1 MMYRWLIIALLSLAA
16 GAVGYVLTMNSI
28 PNAIMGVAIKR
39 VSQDGKAFNVWNHGP
54 RTTEA
59 SRAIVRP
66 SPDLA
71 YSSCA
76 YDLSKGPVRITVY
89 PWTDYYSL
97 SLYQANTDNF
107 WVKNDREVGGKAID
121 VLLISKDMK
130 VKVQAGTDVVTSPS
144 ERGIALVRRL
154 APTADAFAKAAASRQ
169 GDVCKGS

>member
-1 MMYRWLIIALLSLAA
+1 MMFRWLIIALLSLAA
-16 GAVGYVLTMNSI
+16 AAVGYVLTMNAI
-28 PNAIMGVAIKR
+28 PNIIMGVAIKR
-39 VSQDGKAFNVWNHGP
+39 VSQDEKAFNVWTHGP
-54 RTTEA
+54 RTTET

-76 YDLSKGPVRITVY
+76 YDLSKGPVRITVN

-97 SLYQANTDNF
+97 SLYQANTDNS

-169 GDVCKGS
+169 SDVCKGS

>member
-1 MMYRWLIIALLSLAA
+1 MIRWLITALLSLASA
-16 GAVGYVLTMNSI
+16 AAGYVVTVNAI
-28 PNAIMGVAIKR
+28 PNIIMGVAIKR
-39 VSQDGKAFNVWNHGP
+39 VSQDGRAFNVWNHGP

-76 YDLSKGPVRITVY
+76 YDLSKGPVRITVN

-107 WVKNDREVGGKAID
+107 WVKNDREVDGKAID
-121 VLLISKDMK
+121 ILLISKDMK
-130 VKVQAGTDVVTSPS
+130 VKAQAGTEVVTSPS
-144 ERGIALVRRL
+144 KKGIALVRRL
-154 APTADAFAKAAASRQ
+154 APSEDAFSQAAASRQ